1 MPGANLFSDFLP
13 EQCGEEVF
21 IFYFCIDLSICLFL
35 LNEEECRVLKRFL
48 PGLRI

>member
-1 MPGANLFSDFLP
+1 MADANLFSDFLP
-13 EQCGEEVF
+13 EQCGEVF

-35 LNEEECRVLKRFL
+35 LNEEECRVLKHFP